1 MDQSRP
7 WAKTPELIIDRP
19 EAQPP
24 LQRAAF
30 GIVTLAF
37 WAAWVYLMMPAVT
50 LLGWAFGVSR
60 FVDVMIK
67 QGGAFDVVRLIGW
80 YLLVISVMCGAL
92 IGWAMYNWARFR
104 GMTRRSNAPR
114 PLSNSR
120 AAAHLGVEEKV
131 LGGWQRAK
139 VLEVYFDDHGAIAAI
154 EPARTRSEETVDQPG

>member
-1 MDQSRP
+1 MDKSRP
-7 WAKTPELIIDRP
+7 WVKTPELIIDRP

-80 YLLVISVMCGAL
+80 YLLVISGMCGAL

-104 GMTRRSNAPR
+104 GVTRRSNSAR
-114 PLSNSR
+114 PLGNTWV
-120 AAAHLGVEEKV
+120 AAHLGVDERVLNSWQQLKV
-131 LGGWQRAK
+131 LK
-139 VLEVYFDDHGAIAAI
+139 VLFDEHGQMAGVQSAD
-154 EPARTRSEETVDQPG
+154 TLSEEASVE